1 MTITVLADGELLDRE
16 GRRRL
21 DVAVDDESGIVVATG
36 EALTGDRTL
45 SADGAVV
52 CPGFVDLNVDLRQPG
67 AEAAGTVESG
77 ARSGARGGYTALLAS
92 ADTDPCPD
100 NPAVVAEIRALAKS
114 APCRIVPTG
123 ALTQGRGGAS
133 MAQYT
138 GLIDAG
144 VRFFSD
150 AGRPV
155 TDPRVLRN
163 ALEYLMSMAEATD
176 TRLVVAQRLHH
187 ELGSG
192 GIMHEGEWSSRLGL
206 PGIPAAAEELAVTQQ
221 LALARLTGARLH
233 LQQVSTA
240 GAVRLIAEAKADAV
254 AVTAEVSPHHLV
266 LTDADVASFDPNLR
280 LDPPLRTEVDVA
292 ALRAAVLDGTIDAV
306 ATGHRPHTVD
316 AKELAFDEAPVGAL
330 GLETALGLLLGEVG
344 LSLEQ
349 ALPVLSWQPAAIG
362 GLADSHGGVIAE
374 GRPANLAV
382 VDPGVVW
389 TVERSDFGGYAANS
403 PHLGRR
409 LQGRVRHTVVEG
421 RAVMVDGAT
430 P

>member
-1 MTITVLADGELLDRE
+1 MTITVLAGGEVLDRE

-36 EALTGDRTL
+36 SELTGDRTL
-45 SADGAVV
+45 SAEDAVV

-67 AEAAGTVESG
+67 NEAAGTVEAG
-77 ARSGARGGYTALLAS
+77 ARSGVLGGYTALLAS

-100 NPAVVAEIRALAKS
+100 NAAVVAEIRALAKS
-114 APCRIVPTG
+114 APCRIIPTG
-123 ALTQGRGGAS
+123 ALTHERAGAA

-138 GLIDAG
+138 SLIDAG

-150 AGRPV
+150 AGCPV

-163 ALEYLMSMAEATD
+163 ALEYLTSMAEATD
-176 TRLVVAQRLHH
+176 ARLVVAQRLHH
-187 ELGSG
+187 ELGAG
-192 GIMHEGEWSSRLGL
+192 GVMHEGEWSSRLGL
-206 PGIPAAAEELAVTQQ
+206 PGIPAAAEELAVAQQ
-221 LALARLTGARLH
+221 LALARLTGARIH

-240 GAVRLIAEAKADAV
+240 GAVGQIAEAKADAV

-280 LDPPLRTEVDVA
+280 LDPPLRTEADVA

-306 ATGHRPHTVD
+306 ATGHRPDTID
-316 AKELAFDEAPVGAL
+316 AKELAFDEAPAGAL
-330 GLETALGLLLGEVG
+330 GLETSLGLLLGDAG

-349 ALPVLSWQPAAIG
+349 ALPLLAWQPAAIA
-362 GLADSHGGVIAE
+362 GLDDSHGGVIAE

-382 VDPGVVW
+382 VDPGETW
-389 TVERSDFGGYAANS
+389 TVERTAFGGYAQNS

-409 LQGRVRHTVVEG
+409 LQGRVRHTVVDG
-421 RAVMVDGAT
+421 RAALIDRVVQ
-430 P
+430 